1 MPFGSSM
8 SALFSTV
15 TPLQAALDYHLQRHN
30 VLVANVA
37 HVDTPGYVPK
47 DVERVDT
54 QSFQGMVDVAMAR
67 TSPAH
72 LAAGVSMGAGVGR
85 IIEDPAPGAGMD
97 GNSVS
102 LDREAAKVAANQS
115 RYDVVATL
123 VTSELA
129 SLSFAASDGRG

>member
-1 MPFGSSM
+1 M
-8 SALFSTV
+8 SALCASV

-30 VLVANVA
+30 VLVSNVA

-47 DVERVDT
+47 DVERIDSE
-54 QSFQGMVDVAMAR
+54 SFRGLVDVAIAR

-72 LAAGVSMGAGVGR
+72 LSAGVAMGSSVGR
-85 IIEDPAPGAGMD
+85 VIEDPSPGAGLD

>member
-1 MPFGSSM
+1 M

-30 VLVANVA
+30 VLVSNVA

-54 QSFQGMVDVAMAR
+54 ESFQNVVNIAMAR
-67 TSPAH
+67 TEPGH
-72 LAAGVSMGAGVGR
+72 LSSGVAMGSSVGR

>member
-1 MPFGSSM
+1 MPHERAM
-8 SALFSTV
+8 SALFATV

-54 QSFQGMVDVAMAR
+54 ESFQNVVNVAMAR
-67 TSPAH
+67 TEPGH
-72 LAAGVSMGAGVGR
+72 LSSGVAMGSSVGR

-97 GNSVS
+97 GNFVS

>member
-1 MPFGSSM
+1 MGG
-8 SALFSTV
+8 LFTGV

-37 HVDTPGYVPK
+37 HVDTPGFVPK
-47 DVERVDT
+47 DIERVDT
-54 QSFQGMVDVAMAR
+54 DGFQGAFNVAMAR
-67 TSPAH
+67 TAPGH
-72 LAAGVSMGAGVGR
+72 LSAGVPIGAAVGKV
-85 IIEDPAPGAGMD
+85 IEDPAPGAGMD
-97 GNSVS
+97 GNFVS

>member
-1 MPFGSSM
+1 M

-30 VLVANVA
+30 VLVSNVA

-54 QSFQGMVDVAMAR
+54 ESFQNIVNIAMAR
-67 TSPAH
+67 TEPGH
-72 LAAGVSMGAGVGR
+72 LSSGVAMGSSVGR

>member
-1 MPFGSSM
+1 MG
-8 SALFSTV
+8 ALFSGV
-15 TPLQAALDYHLQRHN
+15 TPLQSALDYHLQRHN
-30 VLVANVA
+30 VLVSNVA
-37 HVDTPGYVPK
+37 HVDTPGFVPK

-54 QSFQGMVDVAMAR
+54 TSFQGLVTVAMAR
-67 TSPAH
+67 TTPSH
-72 LAAGVSMGAGVGR
+72 LSAGTPMGSSAGR
-85 IIEDPAPGAGMD
+85 IIEDPSPGAGMD
-97 GNSVS
+97 GNFVS